1 MVSIDSCEAAVMGL
15 SHPMLATARIS
26 KSSGAKICNFW
37 ILRILGS
44 SRFTV
49 SDHPMTLV
57 LPVMAILCGTLVRL
71 WRLTKSRHWTG
82 CDWEMT
88 GGIGA
93 TCGKHRKNRNN
104 NNSNNRWYYIVMTQ
118 IPIKIMKKRT
128 RVADGLWYNHIWV
141 FPLTSFLSSTGIHL
155 FYPGSDLSSNLISL
169 PLGDLQ
175 VKNDKNEYLKP
186 DKVRTKLFTSFY

>member
-1 MVSIDSCEAAVMGL
+1 MWKIPQVGRPMIQSLKSYNEVKTVAHFSWEPWCPSLANWNQRKRKQNIHLWHLKQSERIYVWTIMVSIDSCEAAVTGL

-57 LPVMAILCGTLVRL
+57 LPVMAIRCGTLVRL

-82 CDWEMT
+82 CDWE
-88 GGIGA
+88 IW
-93 TCGKHRKNRNN
+93 RDWR
-104 NNSNNRWYYIVMTQ
+104 
-118 IPIKIMKKRT
+118 
-128 RVADGLWYNHIWV
+128 DLWQ
-141 FPLTSFLSSTGIHL
+141 TSQES
-155 FYPGSDLSSNLISL
+155 
-169 PLGDLQ
+169 Q
-175 VKNDKNEYLKP
+175 Q
-186 DKVRTKLFTSFY
+186 